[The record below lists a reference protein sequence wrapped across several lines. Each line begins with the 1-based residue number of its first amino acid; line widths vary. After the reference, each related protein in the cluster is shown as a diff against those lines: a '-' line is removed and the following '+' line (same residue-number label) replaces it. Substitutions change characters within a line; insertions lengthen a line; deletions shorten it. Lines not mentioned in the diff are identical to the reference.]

1 MCIDK
6 LLIIWYNLIRK
17 EVIKAM
23 DVNAVTTAISTLG
36 FPIVMCGAMFWYM
49 LKEKDAHK
57 EEMNSVTEALNNNT
71 LILQKL
77 CDRLDGDK
85 NVDV

>member
-1 MCIDK
+1 MYAI
-6 LLIIWYNLIRK
+6 LNYRN

-23 DVNAVTTAISTLG
+23 DMSAVTQAVSTLG

-49 LKEKDAHK
+49 VKEKDSHK

-71 LILQKL
+71 LMLQKL
-77 CDRLDGDK
+77 CDRLDGEKDET
-85 NVDV
+85 

>member
-1 MCIDK
+1 M
-6 LLIIWYNLIRK
+6 
-17 EVIKAM
+17 VIAM
-23 DVNAVTTAISTLG
+23 DINAVTTAISTLG

-49 LKEKDAHK
+49 IKEKDAHK
-57 EEMNSVTEALNNNT
+57 EEMDSVTEALNNNT

-85 NVDV
+85 NGDV

>member
-1 MCIDK
+1 
-6 LLIIWYNLIRK
+6 
-17 EVIKAM
+17 M
-23 DVNAVTTAISTLG
+23 DLNAVTTVISTLG

-49 LKEKDAHK
+49 MKEKDSHK

-77 CDRLDGDK
+77 CDKLDGDK
-85 NVDV
+85 NERI

>member
-1 MCIDK
+1 M
-6 LLIIWYNLIRK
+6 
-17 EVIKAM
+17 KAM
-23 DVNAVTTAISTLG
+23 DMNAVTTAISTLG

-49 LKEKDAHK
+49 IKEKDAHK
-57 EEMNSVTEALNNNT
+57 AEMDSVTEALNNNT

-85 NVDV
+85 DGNV

>member
-1 MCIDK
+1 MK
-6 LLIIWYNLIRK
+6 GMN
-17 EVIKAM
+17 
-23 DVNAVTTAISTLG
+23 VNTITTAISTLG

-49 LKEKDAHK
+49 MKEKDAHK

-77 CDRLDGDK
+77 CDRLGDDKDG
-85 NVDV
+85 NL

>member
-1 MCIDK
+1 
-6 LLIIWYNLIRK
+6 
-17 EVIKAM
+17 M
-23 DVNAVTTAISTLG
+23 DVNEVTTAISTLG

-49 LKEKDAHK
+49 LKEKDSHK

-77 CDRLDGDK
+77 CDKLGGDK
-85 NVDV
+85 NDSV

>member
-1 MCIDK
+1 M
-6 LLIIWYNLIRK
+6 
-17 EVIKAM
+17 IKAM
-23 DVNAVTTAISTLG
+23 DVNEVTTAISTLG

-77 CDRLDGDK
+77 CERLGGD
-85 NVDV
+85 NNGGV

>member
-1 MCIDK
+1 
-6 LLIIWYNLIRK
+6 
-17 EVIKAM
+17 M
-23 DVNAVTTAISTLG
+23 DVNAVNTAISTLG
-36 FPIVMCGAMFWYM
+36 FPIVMCGAMFWNM

-85 NVDV
+85 NDGV

>member
-1 MCIDK
+1 MYDI
-6 LLIIWYNLIRK
+6 LNYRN

-23 DVNAVTTAISTLG
+23 DMTAVTQAVSTLG

-49 LKEKDAHK
+49 VKEKDSHK

-71 LILQKL
+71 IMLQKL
-77 CDRLDGDK
+77 CDRLDGERDET
-85 NVDV
+85 

>member
-1 MCIDK
+1 MV
-6 LLIIWYNLIRK
+6 R
-17 EVIKAM
+17 AM
-23 DVNAVTTAISTLG
+23 DINAVTTAISTLG

-49 LKEKDAHK
+49 IKEKDAHI

-85 NVDV
+85 NGDV

>member
-1 MCIDK
+1 
-6 LLIIWYNLIRK
+6 
-17 EVIKAM
+17 VIQAM
-23 DVNAVTTAISTLG
+23 DMNTVITAISTLG

-49 LKEKDAHK
+49 IKEKDAHK
-57 EEMNSVTEALNNNT
+57 EEMDSVTKALNNNT

-85 NVDV
+85 NDSI

>member
-1 MCIDK
+1 
-6 LLIIWYNLIRK
+6 
-17 EVIKAM
+17 M

-77 CDRLDGDK
+77 CDRLGDD
-85 NVDV
+85 NDDDV

>member
-1 MCIDK
+1 
-6 LLIIWYNLIRK
+6 
-17 EVIKAM
+17 M

-49 LKEKDAHK
+49 LKEKDSHK

-77 CDRLDGDK
+77 CDRLEADKDGG
-85 NVDV
+85 V

>member
-1 MCIDK
+1 
-6 LLIIWYNLIRK
+6 
-17 EVIKAM
+17 M

-77 CDRLDGDK
+77 CDRLGDGNDD
-85 NVDV
+85 DV

>member
-1 MCIDK
+1 
-6 LLIIWYNLIRK
+6 
-17 EVIKAM
+17 M
-23 DVNAVTTAISTLG
+23 DVNTVTTAISTLG
-36 FPIVMCGAMFWYM
+36 FPIVMCGVMFWYM

-77 CDRLDGDK
+77 CDKLGGEK
-85 NVDV
+85 NEDV

>member
-1 MCIDK
+1 
-6 LLIIWYNLIRK
+6 
-17 EVIKAM
+17 M
-23 DVNAVTTAISTLG
+23 DANAVTTAISTLG

-49 LKEKDAHK
+49 LKEKDSHK

-77 CDRLDGDK
+77 CDKLGGDT
-85 NVDV
+85 NDSV

>member
-1 MCIDK
+1 
-6 LLIIWYNLIRK
+6 
-17 EVIKAM
+17 M

-49 LKEKDAHK
+49 LKEKDSHK

-85 NVDV
+85 YDNV

>member
-1 MCIDK
+1 
-6 LLIIWYNLIRK
+6 
-17 EVIKAM
+17 
-23 DVNAVTTAISTLG
+23 
-36 FPIVMCGAMFWYM
+36 MFWYM

-85 NVDV
+85 DGGV